1 MQRHNL
7 LEFINIISGYRIP
20 FDSIY
25 DFSLVISFLPN
36 IKLFAQSII
45 TSNLFL
51 ELINESG
58 TKISMFPQAK
68 IPFFIIYFFEFII
81 LLTCIL
87 LFFFFSLQIFLLIM
101 YSHISIWSR

>member
-20 FDSIY
+20 FDSIC

-58 TKISMFPQAK
+58 TRSLCSPKQKFPFLSFIS
-68 IPFFIIYFFEFII
+68 
-81 LLTCIL
+81 LNL
-87 LFFFFSLQIFLLIM
+87 LFS
-101 YSHISIWSR
+101 